1 MTQNALLK
9 PLQEQS
15 TATAHLVKQASEHV
29 VAIHAR
35 RVRISGIAYA
45 PDLVVTADEVL
56 PHEGEI
62 AVATDDGEFVVDVV
76 GRDPTTDIALLRV
89 SDVSLRPIELS
100 DVSPEA
106 GSAIWSVGRR
116 TALPIVSGGLV
127 SLLGPEWQSM
137 RAGRID
143 ARIELDLTLRPEA
156 EGGLVV
162 TADAQAIGMVVFA
175 PRRRAIV
182 IPSATINRVVPML
195 LAHGRVPRGYLGLG
209 LQPIQLDQGG
219 RGLLIA
225 SVEEGGPGDE
235 ANLHQGDIVLE
246 MDGVEVSRMR
256 SIVRSLGPESVGTT
270 KNIRLLR
277 GGEELTLPL
286 TIRDRPQR

>member
-1 MTQNALLK
+1 
-9 PLQEQS
+9 
-15 TATAHLVKQASEHV
+15 
-29 VAIHAR
+29 
-35 RVRISGIAYA
+35 
-45 PDLVVTADEVL
+45 
-56 PHEGEI
+56 
-62 AVATDDGEFVVDVV
+62 
-76 GRDPTTDIALLRV
+76 
-89 SDVSLRPIELS
+89 
-100 DVSPEA
+100 
-106 GSAIWSVGRR
+106 
-116 TALPIVSGGLV
+116 
-127 SLLGPEWQSM
+127 
-137 RAGRID
+137 
-143 ARIELDLTLRPEA
+143 
-156 EGGLVV
+156 
-162 TADAQAIGMVVFA
+162 
-175 PRRRAIV
+175 
-182 IPSATINRVVPML
+182 ML